1 LNPTVRRIEIADFVL
16 IAELHCG
23 IAAEQLAR
31 IPHVVNLAEAAL
43 AAPFSGFGDYQAFP
57 AVHEKAAVYCS
68 RIVTYQPLPDG
79 NKRTGYD
86 VMREFLARNGIAF
99 THAAGG
105 PLATAQTLEDL
116 AAGALGE
123 RELIDWARSR
133 TGG

>member
-1 LNPTVRRIEIADFVL
+1 LNSTVRRIEIADFVL

-43 AAPFSGFGDYQAFP
+43 AAPFAGFGDYQAFP
-57 AVHEKAAVYCS
+57 AIHEKAAVYCS

-79 NKRTGYD
+79 NKRTAYD
-86 VMREFLARNGIAF
+86 VMREFLARNDVSFA
-99 THAAGG
+99 HAAGE
-105 PLATAQTLEDL
+105 PLATARTLEDL
-116 AAGALGE
+116 AAGTLDE
-123 RELIDWARSR
+123 RELIAWARSR